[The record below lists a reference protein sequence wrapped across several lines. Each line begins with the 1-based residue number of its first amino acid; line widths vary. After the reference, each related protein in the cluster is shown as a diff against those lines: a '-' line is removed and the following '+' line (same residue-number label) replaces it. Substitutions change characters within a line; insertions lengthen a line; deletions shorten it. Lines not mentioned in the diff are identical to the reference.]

1 AAGCLRCHTGALCD
15 DSGDCASVKLI
26 TNPAR
31 LAFCQLV
38 LSRVPERLQ
47 AINKGLRTLHFYEIE
62 YNKSH
67 PDSIAGG
74 TQDNGS
80 WETLGDQATWINTNI
95 ADGGQNAYDAPGG
108 DPDFKLTGWQQGQLE
123 VSFTPLSQTG
133 VTWIAD
139 TLIVLPPYNAEG
151 VPFIANA
158 ITDPVTPGWL
168 WRGREHVLPSPNH
181 GLNPA
186 FARSAVIEQCN
197 VWTGDGDIDEN
208 GTYEPPV

>member
-1 AAGCLRCHTGALCD
+1 
-15 DSGDCASVKLI
+15 
-26 TNPAR
+26 
-31 LAFCQLV
+31 
-38 LSRVPERLQ
+38 
-47 AINKGLRTLHFYEIE
+47 
-62 YNKSH
+62 
-67 PDSIAGG
+67 
-74 TQDNGS
+74 
-80 WETLGDQATWINTNI
+80 
-95 ADGGQNAYDAPGG
+95 DAPGG

-151 VPFIANA
+151 VPFIANS

-168 WRGREHVLPSPNH
+168 WTGREHVFRSPNH

-186 FARSAVIEQCN
+186 FARSAVIEHCN

-208 GTYEPPV
+208 GTYEPPVDICDGWKPLGDAGPDGRLTSAAFGDRAGGHVAVGERGRNDTSALWAGTTLGRVFITKNADASDPASVQFVR